1 MWRAL
6 PGRPRTSARL
16 ARAFG
21 LDGNPLRR
29 VSDRV
34 EAWIRVSLYAFFL
47 AVAPLTA
54 MAAGHWV
61 SQVTAAETSA
71 QAAHVHPVRAVLVQP
86 AAAVASPAA
95 ADWGGQ
101 VWVPARWKSAGTQAS
116 GEVLA
121 PRGSPAG
128 SVVTAW
134 VDASGRAAA
143 SPLEPGQLGNEVA
156 LAVIMVLAVET
167 LALLAVLRLI
177 KGFLDWRRLA
187 AWEAAWSAIG
197 PRWTGRRS

>member
-1 MWRAL
+1 
-6 PGRPRTSARL
+6 
-16 ARAFG
+16 
-21 LDGNPLRR
+21 
-29 VSDRV
+29 
-34 EAWIRVSLYAFFL
+34 
-47 AVAPLTA
+47 VATT
-54 MAAGHWV
+54 G
-61 SQVTAAETSA
+61 
-71 QAAHVHPVRAVLVQP
+71 PV
-86 AAAVASPAA
+86 A
-95 ADWGGQ
+95 ADRGGQ
-101 VWVPARWKSAGTQAS
+101 VWVRARWTSAGTQTT

-121 PRGSPAG
+121 RRGSPAG

-143 SPLEPGQLGNEVA
+143 SPPEPGHLGNEVA
-156 LAVIMVLAVET
+156 LAVIMVLAVEA